1 MRKTALF
8 IFFIFTTV
16 SCEHRGET
24 ILDYTGDYRYFS
36 GIGEFFDCKS
46 RTKYFLSSAGVSAEL
61 ETQYLALGI
70 NETEDVYATLR
81 GYVKEETQIEGVD
94 PITVF
99 VPTEII
105 SLDQTRGCEKGRR
118 EGQ

>member
-1 MRKTALF
+1 MIKVPF
-8 IFFIFTTV
+8 IIFLVLAST

-24 ILDYTGDYRYFS
+24 ILDYTGDYRYYS
-36 GIGEFFDCKS
+36 GIGEFFDCKDQI
-46 RTKYFLSSAGVSAEL
+46 KYFLADAGVSSEL
-61 ETQYLALGI
+61 ETQYLALDVK
-70 NETEDVYATLR
+70 EKEDVYVTLK

-99 VPTEII
+99 VPTEILN
-105 SLDQTRGCEKGRR
+105 LDQTRGCERSKR